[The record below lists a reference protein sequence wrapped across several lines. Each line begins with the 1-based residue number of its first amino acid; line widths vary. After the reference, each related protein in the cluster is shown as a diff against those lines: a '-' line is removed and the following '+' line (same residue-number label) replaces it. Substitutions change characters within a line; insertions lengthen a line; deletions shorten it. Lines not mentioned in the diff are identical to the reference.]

1 MFGSLGAGEIL
12 LLLLVGLILFG
23 PERLPTIARDAAKVL
38 RQLRD
43 MATAARDEVTAE
55 LGPELG
61 ELDVRALHPRTFVA
75 KHLFGD
81 DDEPRTLP
89 ASEPSDASTAS
100 FAGRAD
106 DDGVSLTKPGVAAV
120 TPFDAD
126 AT

>member
-1 MFGSLGAGEIL
+1 MFGSLGSGEIL
-12 LLLLVGLILFG
+12 LLLLVGLVLFG

-61 ELDVRALHPRTFVA
+61 ELDVRSLHPRTFVA

-81 DDEPRTLP
+81 DDEPGTLP
-89 ASEPSDASTAS
+89 ASAPSA
-100 FAGRAD
+100 AGAGAVYRTD
-106 DDGVSLTKPGVAAV
+106 TGGVSLTKPGVAAV

>member
-1 MFGSLGAGEIL
+1 MFGPLGSGEIL

-43 MATAARDEVTAE
+43 MATAAREEITAE
-55 LGPELG
+55 LGPELS
-61 ELDVRALHPRTFVA
+61 EVDVRSLHPRTFVA

-89 ASEPSDASTAS
+89 ASEPSA
-100 FAGRAD
+100 AGAGAVYRTD
-106 DDGVSLTKPGVAAV
+106 TGGVSLTKPGVAAA

>member
-61 ELDVRALHPRTFVA
+61 ELDVRSLHPRTFVA

-89 ASEPSDASTAS
+89 ASEPSDARTAS

>member
-1 MFGSLGAGEIL
+1 
-12 LLLLVGLILFG
+12 
-23 PERLPTIARDAAKVL
+23 
-38 RQLRD
+38 
-43 MATAARDEVTAE
+43 
-55 LGPELG
+55 
-61 ELDVRALHPRTFVA
+61 
-75 KHLFGD
+75 LFGD

-100 FAGRAD
+100 FAD